1 MTLRAGPSLRGKL
14 LRLSSAALLVAG
26 TAVHAAPARAQS
38 SVEDWGFDPTVLIA
52 DGRELLRRAP
62 DTQLDGLFQALH
74 GASRNPEN
82 AAAMCALFAPE
93 ADRSLTGLND
103 AATRLT
109 PEARE
114 RFALAVADVLV
125 SATQNPPQP
134 YDEADAHQALKS
146 AGATAAFLYEDFLPG
161 MSADDAPTRCRSLGF
176 LMDGLAQRPVVERA
190 AVTRML
196 LLEGL
201 GHVASNLAATGVE

>member
-1 MTLRAGPSLRGKL
+1 MTRRAGTL
-14 LRLSSAALLVAG
+14 LGLSSAVLVTVGIALP
-26 TAVHAAPARAQS
+26 APSVLAQS

-62 DTQLDGLFQALH
+62 DSQLDGLFQALH
-74 GASRNPEN
+74 GASRDPDD
-82 AAAMCALFAPE
+82 AAALCALFAPD

-125 SATQNPPQP
+125 AATQNPPQA
-134 YDEADAHQALKS
+134 YDEAGARQALKS
-146 AGATAAFLYEDFLPG
+146 AGATAAFLHEDFLPG

-201 GHVASNLAATGVE
+201 GHVAANLAAVDVE

>member
-1 MTLRAGPSLRGKL
+1 MNRRAGPL
-14 LRLSSAALLVAG
+14 LRLSSAMLVAAG
-26 TAVHAAPARAQS
+26 IALPVPRVLAQS

-74 GASRNPEN
+74 GASRNPDDAE
-82 AAAMCALFAPE
+82 AMCALFAPE

-201 GHVASNLAATGVE
+201 GHVAANLASAEMD

>member
-1 MTLRAGPSLRGKL
+1 MTRRAGPL
-14 LRLSSAALLVAG
+14 LGLSSAVLLAAGLALPSW
-26 TAVHAAPARAQS
+26 PALAQS

-62 DTQLDGLFQALH
+62 DTQLDGLFKALH
-74 GASRNPEN
+74 GASRDPDD
-82 AAAMCALFAPE
+82 AAALCALFAPD
-93 ADRSLTGLND
+93 ADRSLAGLNT

-125 SATQNPPQP
+125 AATQNPPQP
-134 YDEADAHQALKS
+134 YDEAGAHQALKS
-146 AGATAAFLYEDFLPG
+146 AGATAAFLHEDFLPG
-161 MSADDAPTRCRSLGF
+161 MTADDAPTRCRSLGF
-176 LMDGLAQRPVVERA
+176 LMDGLAKRPVVERA

-201 GHVASNLAATGVE
+201 GHVAANLAATGID